1 MLDSST
7 PSILVV
13 GAIVPT
19 SIENQPGNYKSSTT
33 NNYVEEGK
41 TVPLTDTNAFP
52 QGLGRVSNKS
62 ACLIDI

>member
-1 MLDSST
+1 MLDSTT

-41 TVPLTDTNAFP
+41 TIPLADNKAFALR
-52 QGLGRVSNKS
+52 LGRVTNKS
-62 ACLIDI
+62 ACLLDI